1 MGEREDK
8 KTIRFKE
15 VTEIIDGGTG
25 EITSLEKRSVF
36 QIDKE
41 PDYVKLYLKDIV
53 RLKGLP
59 PATSNVLN
67 ALLQSM
73 GYNNIIPAYS
83 PIKKIICRDLNISI
97 DTLNKAID
105 NLYKKDIL
113 IRLDRGIY
121 MADPELFGR
130 GAWGDIKEIRMMI
143 TYGSDGKK
151 KISSEID
158 KDQLK
163 LF

>member
-1 MGEREDK
+1 MREKDDK
-8 KTIRFKE
+8 KSIRFKE
-15 VTEIIDGGTG
+15 VKETIDITTG
-25 EITSLEKRSVF
+25 EINSIERRSVF
-36 QIDKE
+36 QIEKE

-59 PATSNVLN
+59 PSTTMVLN

-73 GYNNIIPAYS
+73 GYNNIIPAYA
-83 PIKKIICRDLNISI
+83 PIKKIICKDLGISI

-105 NLYKKDIL
+105 NLYKKAIL

-130 GAWGDIKEIRMMI
+130 GTWGEIKEIRMMI
-143 TYGSDGKK
+143 TYGADGKK
-151 KISSEID
+151 QIKSEID